1 MAMLKKW
8 LLTSLM
14 AVTLVFVSFAN
25 TVHITF
31 AEGNTAKLAIIG
43 ESQKGIMLCPKEE
56 QIKDGETALSLLQKV
71 MGDKVESETMSFG
84 TYVKGIDG
92 LMAGATSAWL
102 YDVNDQSAEVGADSY
117 KLKSGDV
124 VVFRFVSDWSN
135 ISQETLKETLDKFGT
150 CKTEEPDGGKPEEPK
165 SEGQDDK
172 TPDGKNQG
180 DQDGKTPDGKNQGDQ
195 DGKTPDG
202 KNQGDQDGKTPDGKN
217 QGDQDGKTPDGKN
230 QGDQDG
236 KTPDGK
242 NQGDQDGKTPDGKN
256 QGDQDGKTLDG
267 ENQGD
272 QDSKKPEQPKQEN
285 VQIPAKQLEEAI
297 SKTSEKMLQDG
308 IESDWV
314 AVALSRSGK
323 NVPIEAKLN
332 YVKSVTEKVEKRI
345 NRFSATDLARTIIM
359 MNAMSADPKN
369 VGGHNLVQKLYESD
383 KVNSVTGYAF
393 ALLAF
398 DTKKYEIPVE
408 SKWNRVALVEAL
420 LNNQHTDGG
429 WTYNSS
435 GSKDSASSVDVTG
448 MVLSALAP
456 YQERSDV
463 KPAIQKAVAYLYN
476 EQLKNGGFSADGQ
489 ENSNSTAQAIIGLSL
504 VKDVDQNRLHKA
516 MQNLLSYQLSNGEF
530 KWLPSD
536 QNGNGMAT
544 EQALLALLQFKEMG
558 KSIYDWSNVDAGNVI
573 KPKPIEEPEKVVE
586 PENNVV
592 EKEVTEEPKEQKQVQ
607 QETKDE
613 NLKVVV
619 DNEPVKNKKI
629 GNGNSLPKTGASS
642 HGAATEV
649 GMGVLCIASAY
660 VLWRRKAA

>member
-102 YDVNDQSAEVGADSY
+102 YDVNDKSAEVGADSY

-150 CKTEEPDGGKPEEPK
+150 CKTEEPNGGKTEEPK
-165 SEGQDDK
+165 PEG
-172 TPDGKNQG
+172 
-180 DQDGKTPDGKNQGDQ
+180 QDGKTPDGKNQGDQ

-202 KNQGDQDGKTPDGKN
+202 KNQGDQDGEKPDGKNQGDQDGEKPDGKNQGDQDGEKPDGKN
-217 QGDQDGKTPDGKN
+217 QGDQDGKTPDEKN

-242 NQGDQDGKTPDGKN
+242 
-256 QGDQDGKTLDG
+256 
-267 ENQGD
+267 
-272 QDSKKPEQPKQEN
+272 KPEQPQQEN
-285 VQIPAKQLEEAI
+285 IQDPSAQLNEAI
-297 SKTSEKMLQDG
+297 SKTSDKMLQDG

-359 MNAMSADPKN
+359 MNAMNADPKN

-476 EQLKNGGFSADGQ
+476 EQLQNGGFSADGQ

-516 MQNLLSYQLSNGEF
+516 IQNLLSYQLSNGEF

-558 KSIYDWSNVDAGNVI
+558 KSIYDWSNVDVGDVI

-592 EKEVTEEPKEQKQVQ
+592 EKEVIEEPKEQKQVQ
-607 QETKDE
+607 QETKAE

-619 DNEPVKNKKI
+619 DNEPVKDKKI

-642 HGAATEV
+642 HSVATEV

>member
-14 AVTLVFVSFAN
+14 AVILVFVSFAN

-102 YDVNDQSAEVGADSY
+102 YDVNDKSAEVGADSY

-150 CKTEEPDGGKPEEPK
+150 CKTEEPNGGKTEEPK
-165 SEGQDDK
+165 PEG
-172 TPDGKNQG
+172 
-180 DQDGKTPDGKNQGDQ
+180 QDGKTPDGKNQGDQ
-195 DGKTPDG
+195 DGEKPDGKNQGDQDGEKPDG
-202 KNQGDQDGKTPDGKN
+202 KNQGDQDGKTPDEKN
-217 QGDQDGKTPDGKN
+217 QGDQDGKTPDGK
-230 QGDQDG
+230 
-236 KTPDGK
+236 
-242 NQGDQDGKTPDGKN
+242 
-256 QGDQDGKTLDG
+256 
-267 ENQGD
+267 
-272 QDSKKPEQPKQEN
+272 KPEQPQQEN
-285 VQIPAKQLEEAI
+285 IQDPSAQLNEAI
-297 SKTSEKMLQDG
+297 SKTSDKMLQDG

-359 MNAMSADPKN
+359 MNAMNADPKN

-476 EQLKNGGFSADGQ
+476 EQLQNGGFSADGQ

-516 MQNLLSYQLSNGEF
+516 IQNLLSYQLSNGEF

-558 KSIYDWSNVDAGNVI
+558 KSIYDWSNVDVGDVI

-592 EKEVTEEPKEQKQVQ
+592 EKEVIEEPKEQKQVQ
-607 QETKDE
+607 QETKAE

-619 DNEPVKNKKI
+619 DNEPVKDKKI

-642 HGAATEV
+642 HSAATEV

>member
-31 AEGNTAKLAIIG
+31 AEENTAKLAIIG

-102 YDVNDQSAEVGADSY
+102 YDVNDKSAEVGADSY

-150 CKTEEPDGGKPEEPK
+150 CKTEEPNGGKPEEPK
-165 SEGQDDK
+165 TDDPKQEKPEEPK
-172 TPDGKNQG
+172 TNDPKQEKPEEPKTNDPKQEKPEEPKTDGSKQEKPDGT
-180 DQDGKTPDGKNQGDQ
+180 KTND
-195 DGKTPDG
+195 
-202 KNQGDQDGKTPDGKN
+202 
-217 QGDQDGKTPDGKN
+217 
-230 QGDQDG
+230 
-236 KTPDGK
+236 
-242 NQGDQDGKTPDGKN
+242 
-256 QGDQDGKTLDG
+256 
-267 ENQGD
+267 E
-272 QDSKKPEQPKQEN
+272 KPEQPKQEN
-285 VQIPAKQLEEAI
+285 IQDPSAQLNEAI
-297 SKTSEKMLQDG
+297 SKTSDKMLQDG

-476 EQLKNGGFSADGQ
+476 EQLQNGGFSADGQ

-558 KSIYDWSNVDAGNVI
+558 KSIYDWSNVDAGDVI

-592 EKEVTEEPKEQKQVQ
+592 EKEVTEEPKEQNQVQ

-642 HGAATEV
+642 HSAATEV

>member
-14 AVTLVFVSFAN
+14 AVTLVFVSVAN

-92 LMAGATSAWL
+92 LMAGATSGWT
-102 YDVNDQSAEVGADSY
+102 YDVNDTSAQVGADSY
-117 KLKSGDV
+117 KLESGDV

-135 ISQETLKETLDKFGT
+135 MSQETLQQTLDKFGT
-150 CKTEEPDGGKPEEPK
+150 CKTVEEPKTDDPKQEKPEEPK
-165 SEGQDDK
+165 
-172 TPDGKNQG
+172 
-180 DQDGKTPDGKNQGDQ
+180 
-195 DGKTPDG
+195 
-202 KNQGDQDGKTPDGKN
+202 
-217 QGDQDGKTPDGKN
+217 
-230 QGDQDG
+230 
-236 KTPDGK
+236 
-242 NQGDQDGKTPDGKN
+242 
-256 QGDQDGKTLDG
+256 
-267 ENQGD
+267 
-272 QDSKKPEQPKQEN
+272 QEN
-285 VQIPAKQLEEAI
+285 IQVPAAQVNDAI

-314 AVALSRSGK
+314 ALGLSRSGK

-332 YVKSVTEKVEKRI
+332 YVKAVTEKVEKRM

-359 MNAMSADPKN
+359 MNAMQADPTK
-369 VGGHNLVQKLYESD
+369 VGEHNLVQKLYESD
-383 KVNSVTGYAF
+383 KVNSVTGYTF

-398 DTKKYEIPVE
+398 DTKKYEVPVN
-408 SKWNRVALVEAL
+408 SKWNRVALVDAL
-420 LNNQHTDGG
+420 LNAQHTDGG
-429 WTYNSS
+429 WTYDSAS
-435 GSKDSASSVDVTG
+435 SKDSASSVDVTG

-456 YQERSDV
+456 YQDRPDV
-463 KPAIQKAVAYLYN
+463 KPAVQKAVAYLYN
-476 EQLKNGGFSADGQ
+476 EQLENGGFSADGQ
-489 ENSNSTAQAIIGLSL
+489 ENSNSAAQAIIGLSL

-516 MQNLLSYQLSNGEF
+516 MQNLLSYQLPNGEF
-530 KWLPSD
+530 KWLPGD
-536 QNGNGMAT
+536 QNGSGMAT
-544 EQALLALLQFKEMG
+544 EQALLALIQFKEIG
-558 KSIYDWSNVDAGNVI
+558 KSIYDWSNVVIGEVI
-573 KPKPIEEPEKVVE
+573 KPKPIEQPEKIVE

-592 EKEVTEEPKEQKQVQ
+592 DKEVTEEPEEQKQVQ
-607 QETKDE
+607 QETKDD

-619 DNEPVKNKKI
+619 DNEPVKNKKS
-629 GNGNSLPKTGASS
+629 GNGSTLPKTGASS
-642 HGAATEV
+642 HSAATEV

>member
-102 YDVNDQSAEVGADSY
+102 YDVNDKSAEVGADSY

-150 CKTEEPDGGKPEEPK
+150 CKTEEPNGGKPEEPK
-165 SEGQDDK
+165 PEGENGKPTVDPKPEGENGKPTVDPKPEDENGKPTVDPKPEGENGKPTVDPKPEGENSKPTVDPKPEGQDDK
-172 TPDGKNQG
+172 
-180 DQDGKTPDGKNQGDQ
+180 KT
-195 DGKTPDG
+195 
-202 KNQGDQDGKTPDGKN
+202 
-217 QGDQDGKTPDGKN
+217 
-230 QGDQDG
+230 
-236 KTPDGK
+236 
-242 NQGDQDGKTPDGKN
+242 
-256 QGDQDGKTLDG
+256 
-267 ENQGD
+267 
-272 QDSKKPEQPKQEN
+272 EQPKQEN
-285 VQIPAKQLEEAI
+285 IQDPSAQLNEAI
-297 SKTSEKMLQDG
+297 SKTSDKMLQDG

-476 EQLKNGGFSADGQ
+476 EQLQNGGFSADGQ

-530 KWLPSD
+530 KWLPSN

-592 EKEVTEEPKEQKQVQ
+592 EKEVTEEPKEQNQVQ

-642 HGAATEV
+642 HSPATEV

>member
-31 AEGNTAKLAIIG
+31 AEENTAKLAIIG

-102 YDVNDQSAEVGADSY
+102 YDVNDKSAEVGADSY

-135 ISQETLKETLDKFGT
+135 MSQETLKETLDKFGT
-150 CKTEEPDGGKPEEPK
+150 CKTEEPKPEGENGKPTVEPK
-165 SEGQDDK
+165 PEGESGKPTVEPKPEDENGKPTVEPKPEGENGKPTVEPKPEDENGKPTVEPKPEGQDDK
-172 TPDGKNQG
+172 
-180 DQDGKTPDGKNQGDQ
+180 KT
-195 DGKTPDG
+195 
-202 KNQGDQDGKTPDGKN
+202 
-217 QGDQDGKTPDGKN
+217 
-230 QGDQDG
+230 
-236 KTPDGK
+236 
-242 NQGDQDGKTPDGKN
+242 
-256 QGDQDGKTLDG
+256 
-267 ENQGD
+267 
-272 QDSKKPEQPKQEN
+272 EQPKQEN
-285 VQIPAKQLEEAI
+285 IQVPSAQLNEAI
-297 SKTSEKMLQDG
+297 SKTSDKMLQDG

-476 EQLKNGGFSADGQ
+476 EQLQNGGFSADGQ

-558 KSIYDWSNVDAGNVI
+558 KSIYDWSNVDAGDVI

-592 EKEVTEEPKEQKQVQ
+592 EKEVTEEPKEQNQVQ

-642 HGAATEV
+642 HSAATEV

>member
-31 AEGNTAKLAIIG
+31 AEENTAKLAIIG

-56 QIKDGETALSLLQKV
+56 QIKDGETVLSLLQKV

-102 YDVNDQSAEVGADSY
+102 YDVNDKSAEVGADSY

-150 CKTEEPDGGKPEEPK
+150 CKTEEPNGGKTEEPK
-165 SEGQDDK
+165 SKGQDGK
-172 TPDGKNQG
+172 TPDEKNQG
-180 DQDGKTPDGKNQGDQ
+180 DQDGKTPDE
-195 DGKTPDG
+195 
-202 KNQGDQDGKTPDGKN
+202 
-217 QGDQDGKTPDGKN
+217 
-230 QGDQDG
+230 
-236 KTPDGK
+236 
-242 NQGDQDGKTPDGKN
+242 KN

-267 ENQGD
+267 KNQGD
-272 QDSKKPEQPKQEN
+272 QDDKTLDGKNQGDQDDKTLDGKNQGDQDDKTLDGKNQGDQDGKKPEQPQQEN
-285 VQIPAKQLEEAI
+285 IQVPSAQLNEAI
-297 SKTSEKMLQDG
+297 SKTSDKMLQDG

-476 EQLKNGGFSADGQ
+476 EQLQNGGFSADGQ

-558 KSIYDWSNVDAGNVI
+558 KSIYDWSNVDAGDVI

-642 HGAATEV
+642 HSPATEV

>member
-92 LMAGATSAWL
+92 LMAGATSGWT
-102 YDVNDQSAEVGADSY
+102 YDVNDTSAQVGADSY
-117 KLKSGDV
+117 KLESGDV

-135 ISQETLKETLDKFGT
+135 MSQETLKETLDKFGT
-150 CKTEEPDGGKPEEPK
+150 CKTEEPNGGKTEEPK
-165 SEGQDDK
+165 PEG
-172 TPDGKNQG
+172 
-180 DQDGKTPDGKNQGDQ
+180 QDGKTPDGKNQGDQ

-217 QGDQDGKTPDGKN
+217 QGDQDGEKPDGKNQGDQDSKTPDEKN

-242 NQGDQDGKTPDGKN
+242 
-256 QGDQDGKTLDG
+256 
-267 ENQGD
+267 
-272 QDSKKPEQPKQEN
+272 KPEQPQQEN
-285 VQIPAKQLEEAI
+285 IQVPSAQLNEAI
-297 SKTSEKMLQDG
+297 SKTSDKMLQDG

-476 EQLKNGGFSADGQ
+476 EQLQNGGFSADGQ

-558 KSIYDWSNVDAGNVI
+558 KSIYDWSNVDAGDVI

-592 EKEVTEEPKEQKQVQ
+592 EKEVTEEPKEQNQVQ

-642 HGAATEV
+642 HSAATEV

>member
-31 AEGNTAKLAIIG
+31 AEENTAKLAIIG

-102 YDVNDQSAEVGADSY
+102 YDVNDKSAEVGADSY

-150 CKTEEPDGGKPEEPK
+150 CKTEEPNGGKTEEPEGENGK
-165 SEGQDDK
+165 PTVDPKPEDENGKPTVDPKPEGENGKPTVDPKPEGENGKPTVDPKPEGQDD
-172 TPDGKNQG
+172 
-180 DQDGKTPDGKNQGDQ
+180 
-195 DGKTPDG
+195 
-202 KNQGDQDGKTPDGKN
+202 
-217 QGDQDGKTPDGKN
+217 
-230 QGDQDG
+230 
-236 KTPDGK
+236 
-242 NQGDQDGKTPDGKN
+242 
-256 QGDQDGKTLDG
+256 
-267 ENQGD
+267 
-272 QDSKKPEQPKQEN
+272 KKPEQPKQEN
-285 VQIPAKQLEEAI
+285 IQDPSAQLNEAI
-297 SKTSEKMLQDG
+297 SKTSDKMLQDG

-476 EQLKNGGFSADGQ
+476 EQLQNGGFSADGQ

-504 VKDVDQNRLHKA
+504 VKGVDQNRLHKA

-558 KSIYDWSNVDAGNVI
+558 KSIYDWSNVDAGDVI

-592 EKEVTEEPKEQKQVQ
+592 EKEVTEEPKEQDQVQ

-642 HGAATEV
+642 HSPATEV

>member
-31 AEGNTAKLAIIG
+31 AEENTAKLAIIG

-102 YDVNDQSAEVGADSY
+102 YDVNDKSAEVGADSY

-150 CKTEEPDGGKPEEPK
+150 CKTEEPNGGKTEEPK
-165 SEGQDDK
+165 PEGQDDK
-172 TPDGKNQG
+172 MPDEKNQGDQDGKTPDEKNQG

-195 DGKTPDG
+195 DDKTLDG
-202 KNQGDQDGKTPDGKN
+202 KNQGDQDDKTLDGKN
-217 QGDQDGKTPDGKN
+217 QGEQDGK
-230 QGDQDG
+230 
-236 KTPDGK
+236 KT
-242 NQGDQDGKTPDGKN
+242 
-256 QGDQDGKTLDG
+256 
-267 ENQGD
+267 
-272 QDSKKPEQPKQEN
+272 EQPKQEN
-285 VQIPAKQLEEAI
+285 IQVPSAQLNEAI
-297 SKTSEKMLQDG
+297 SKTSDKMLQDG

-476 EQLKNGGFSADGQ
+476 EQLQNGGFSADGQ

-558 KSIYDWSNVDAGNVI
+558 KSIYDWSNVDAGDVI

-592 EKEVTEEPKEQKQVQ
+592 EKEVIEEPKEQKQVQ
-607 QETKDE
+607 QETKAE

-619 DNEPVKNKKI
+619 DNEPVKDKKI

-642 HGAATEV
+642 HSAATEV

>member
-31 AEGNTAKLAIIG
+31 AEENTAKLAIIG

-102 YDVNDQSAEVGADSY
+102 YDVNDKSAEVGADSY

-135 ISQETLKETLDKFGT
+135 VSQETLKETLDKFGT
-150 CKTEEPDGGKPEEPK
+150 CKTEEPK

-172 TPDGKNQG
+172 TPDVKNQG
-180 DQDGKTPDGKNQGDQ
+180 DQDGKTPDVKNQGDQ
-195 DGKTPDG
+195 DGKTPDV
-202 KNQGDQDGKTPDGKN
+202 
-217 QGDQDGKTPDGKN
+217 
-230 QGDQDG
+230 
-236 KTPDGK
+236 
-242 NQGDQDGKTPDGKN
+242 KN
-256 QGDQDGKTLDG
+256 QGDQDGKTLDVK
-267 ENQGD
+267 NQGD

-285 VQIPAKQLEEAI
+285 IQDPSAQLNEAI
-297 SKTSEKMLQDG
+297 SKTSDKMLQDG

-323 NVPIEAKLN
+323 NVPIETKLN

-476 EQLKNGGFSADGQ
+476 EQLQNGGFSADGQ

>member
-165 SEGQDDK
+165 SEGQDD
-172 TPDGKNQG
+172 
-180 DQDGKTPDGKNQGDQ
+180 
-195 DGKTPDG
+195 
-202 KNQGDQDGKTPDGKN
+202 
-217 QGDQDGKTPDGKN
+217 KTPDGKN

-476 EQLKNGGFSADGQ
+476 EQLQNGGFSADGQ

-592 EKEVTEEPKEQKQVQ
+592 EKEVTEEPKEQKQIQ

>member
-31 AEGNTAKLAIIG
+31 AEENTAKLAIIG

-102 YDVNDQSAEVGADSY
+102 YDVNDKSAEVGADSY

-150 CKTEEPDGGKPEEPK
+150 CKTEEPNGGKPEEPK
-165 SEGQDDK
+165 TDDPKQEKPEEPK
-172 TPDGKNQG
+172 TDDPKQEKPEEPKTNDPKQEKPEEPKTDGSKQEKPDGT
-180 DQDGKTPDGKNQGDQ
+180 KTND
-195 DGKTPDG
+195 
-202 KNQGDQDGKTPDGKN
+202 
-217 QGDQDGKTPDGKN
+217 
-230 QGDQDG
+230 
-236 KTPDGK
+236 
-242 NQGDQDGKTPDGKN
+242 
-256 QGDQDGKTLDG
+256 
-267 ENQGD
+267 E
-272 QDSKKPEQPKQEN
+272 KPEQPKQEN
-285 VQIPAKQLEEAI
+285 IQDPSAQLNEAI
-297 SKTSEKMLQDG
+297 SKTSDKMLQDG

-456 YQERSDV
+456 YQERSAV

-476 EQLKNGGFSADGQ
+476 EQLQNGGFSADGQ

-558 KSIYDWSNVDAGNVI
+558 KSIYDWSNVDAGDVI

-642 HGAATEV
+642 HSPATEV

>member
-31 AEGNTAKLAIIG
+31 AEENTAKLAIIG

-102 YDVNDQSAEVGADSY
+102 YDVNDKSAEVGADSY

-150 CKTEEPDGGKPEEPK
+150 CKTEEPNGGKTEEPEPEGENGK
-165 SEGQDDK
+165 PTVDPKPEGQDDK
-172 TPDGKNQG
+172 
-180 DQDGKTPDGKNQGDQ
+180 
-195 DGKTPDG
+195 
-202 KNQGDQDGKTPDGKN
+202 
-217 QGDQDGKTPDGKN
+217 
-230 QGDQDG
+230 
-236 KTPDGK
+236 
-242 NQGDQDGKTPDGKN
+242 
-256 QGDQDGKTLDG
+256 
-267 ENQGD
+267 
-272 QDSKKPEQPKQEN
+272 KPEQPQQEN
-285 VQIPAKQLEEAI
+285 IQVPSAQLNEVI
-297 SKTSEKMLQDG
+297 SKTSDKMLQDG

-476 EQLKNGGFSADGQ
+476 EQLQNGGFSADGQ

-558 KSIYDWSNVDAGNVI
+558 KSIYDWSNVDAGDVI

-592 EKEVTEEPKEQKQVQ
+592 EKEVTEEPKEQNQVQ

-642 HGAATEV
+642 HSAATEV

>member
-31 AEGNTAKLAIIG
+31 AEENTAKLAIIG

-102 YDVNDQSAEVGADSY
+102 YDVNDKSAEVGVDSY

-150 CKTEEPDGGKPEEPK
+150 CKTEEPNGGKTEEPK
-165 SEGQDDK
+165 SKGQDGK
-172 TPDGKNQG
+172 TPDEKNQG
-180 DQDGKTPDGKNQGDQ
+180 DQDGKTPDEKNQGDQ
-195 DGKTPDG
+195 DDKTLDG
-202 KNQGDQDGKTPDGKN
+202 KNQGDQDGK
-217 QGDQDGKTPDGKN
+217 
-230 QGDQDG
+230 
-236 KTPDGK
+236 
-242 NQGDQDGKTPDGKN
+242 
-256 QGDQDGKTLDG
+256 
-267 ENQGD
+267 
-272 QDSKKPEQPKQEN
+272 KPEQPQQEN
-285 VQIPAKQLEEAI
+285 IQVPSAQLNEAI
-297 SKTSEKMLQDG
+297 SKTSDKMLQDG

-476 EQLKNGGFSADGQ
+476 EQLQNGGFSADGQ

-558 KSIYDWSNVDAGNVI
+558 KSIYDWSNVDAGDVI

-642 HGAATEV
+642 HSPATEV

>member
-56 QIKDGETALSLLQKV
+56 QITDGETALSLLQKV
-71 MGDKVESETMSFG
+71 MGDKVTAETMSFG

-92 LMAGATSAWL
+92 LMAGDTSGWL
-102 YDVNDQSAEVGADSY
+102 YDVNDKSAEVGADSY

-124 VVFRFVSDWSN
+124 VVFRFVADWSN
-135 ISQETLKETLDKFGT
+135 MSQETLQQTLDKFGT
-150 CKTEEPDGGKPEEPK
+150 CKTVEEPKTDDPKTDDPKQEKPEEPK
-165 SEGQDDK
+165 TDDPKQEKPEEPK
-172 TPDGKNQG
+172 TDDPKPEEP
-180 DQDGKTPDGKNQGDQ
+180 KTNDEKI
-195 DGKTPDG
+195 
-202 KNQGDQDGKTPDGKN
+202 
-217 QGDQDGKTPDGKN
+217 
-230 QGDQDG
+230 
-236 KTPDGK
+236 
-242 NQGDQDGKTPDGKN
+242 
-256 QGDQDGKTLDG
+256 
-267 ENQGD
+267 
-272 QDSKKPEQPKQEN
+272 EQPKQEN
-285 VQIPAKQLEEAI
+285 IQVPAAKVNDAI

-314 AVALSRSGK
+314 ALGLSLSGK

-359 MNAMSADPKN
+359 MNAMQADPTK
-369 VGGHNLVQKLYESD
+369 VGEHNLVQKLYESD
-383 KVNSVTGYAF
+383 KVNSVTGYTF

-398 DTKKYEIPVE
+398 DTKKYEVPVN
-408 SKWNRVALVEAL
+408 SKWNRVALVDAL
-420 LNNQHTDGG
+420 LNAQHTDGG
-429 WTYNSS
+429 WTYDSAS
-435 GSKDSASSVDVTG
+435 SKDSASSVDVTG

-456 YQERSDV
+456 YQDRPDV
-463 KPAIQKAVAYLYN
+463 KTAVEKAVAYLYK
-476 EQLKNGGFSADGQ
+476 EQLENGGFSADGQ
-489 ENSNSTAQAIIGLSL
+489 ENSNSVAQAIIGLSL

-516 MQNLLSYQLSNGEF
+516 VQNLLSYQLPNGEF

-536 QNGNGMAT
+536 QNGSGMAT
-544 EQALLALLQFKEMG
+544 EQALLALIQFKDLE
-558 KSIYDWSNVDAGNVI
+558 KSIYDWSNVSVPEIDKKPNVDS
-573 KPKPIEEPEKVVE
+573 
-586 PENNVV
+586 ENVVV
-592 EKEVTEEPKEQKQVQ
+592 EKEVTGQPEEQKQVQ
-607 QETKDE
+607 QETKDD

-619 DNEPVKNKKI
+619 DNEPVKSKKS
-629 GNGNSLPKTGASS
+629 GNGSTLPKTGASS
-642 HGAATEV
+642 HSAATEV

>member
-31 AEGNTAKLAIIG
+31 AEENTAKLAIIG

-92 LMAGATSAWL
+92 LMAGDTSAWL
-102 YDVNDQSAEVGADSY
+102 YDVNDKSAEVGADSY

-150 CKTEEPDGGKPEEPK
+150 CKTEEPKTDDPKQEKPEEPK
-165 SEGQDDK
+165 TDDPKQEKPEEPK
-172 TPDGKNQG
+172 TDDPKQEKPEEP
-180 DQDGKTPDGKNQGDQ
+180 KTDDPKQEKPEEP
-195 DGKTPDG
+195 KTDDPRPE
-202 KNQGDQDGKTPDGKN
+202 Q
-217 QGDQDGKTPDGKN
+217 
-230 QGDQDG
+230 
-236 KTPDGK
+236 
-242 NQGDQDGKTPDGKN
+242 
-256 QGDQDGKTLDG
+256 
-267 ENQGD
+267 
-272 QDSKKPEQPKQEN
+272 PEQPKQEN
-285 VQIPAKQLEEAI
+285 IQDPSAQLNEAI
-297 SKTSEKMLQDG
+297 SKTSDKMLQDG

-476 EQLKNGGFSADGQ
+476 EQLQNGGFSADGQ

-558 KSIYDWSNVDAGNVI
+558 KSIYDWSNVDAGDVI

-592 EKEVTEEPKEQKQVQ
+592 EKEVTEEPKEQNQVQ

-642 HGAATEV
+642 HSAATEV

>member
-92 LMAGATSAWL
+92 LMAGATSGWT
-102 YDVNDQSAEVGADSY
+102 YDVNDTSAQVGADSY
-117 KLKSGDV
+117 KLESGDV

-135 ISQETLKETLDKFGT
+135 MSQETLKETLDKFGT
-150 CKTEEPDGGKPEEPK
+150 CKTEEPNGGKPEEPK
-165 SEGQDDK
+165 TDDPKQEKPEEPK
-172 TPDGKNQG
+172 TDGSKQEKPDGT
-180 DQDGKTPDGKNQGDQ
+180 KTND
-195 DGKTPDG
+195 
-202 KNQGDQDGKTPDGKN
+202 
-217 QGDQDGKTPDGKN
+217 
-230 QGDQDG
+230 
-236 KTPDGK
+236 
-242 NQGDQDGKTPDGKN
+242 
-256 QGDQDGKTLDG
+256 
-267 ENQGD
+267 E
-272 QDSKKPEQPKQEN
+272 KPEQPKQEN
-285 VQIPAKQLEEAI
+285 IQDPSAQLNEAI
-297 SKTSEKMLQDG
+297 SKTSDKMLQDG

-476 EQLKNGGFSADGQ
+476 EQLQNGGFSADGQ

-558 KSIYDWSNVDAGNVI
+558 KSIYDWSNVDAGDVI

-592 EKEVTEEPKEQKQVQ
+592 EKEVTEEPKEQNQVQ

-642 HGAATEV
+642 HSAATEV

>member
-150 CKTEEPDGGKPEEPK
+150 CKTEEPNGGKPEEPK
-165 SEGQDDK
+165 PEG
-172 TPDGKNQG
+172 
-180 DQDGKTPDGKNQGDQ
+180 QDGKTPDGKNQGDQ

-202 KNQGDQDGKTPDGKN
+202 KNQGDQDGEKPDGKNQGDQDGEKPDGKN
-217 QGDQDGKTPDGKN
+217 QGDQDGKTPDEKN

-242 NQGDQDGKTPDGKN
+242 
-256 QGDQDGKTLDG
+256 
-267 ENQGD
+267 
-272 QDSKKPEQPKQEN
+272 KPEQPQQEN
-285 VQIPAKQLEEAI
+285 IQVPSAQLNEAI
-297 SKTSEKMLQDG
+297 SKTSDKMLQDG

-476 EQLKNGGFSADGQ
+476 EQLQNGGFSADGQ

-504 VKDVDQNRLHKA
+504 VKDVDQNGLYKA

-558 KSIYDWSNVDAGNVI
+558 KSIYDWSNVDAGDVI

-592 EKEVTEEPKEQKQVQ
+592 EKEVTEEPKEQNQVQ

-642 HGAATEV
+642 HSAATEV

>member
-31 AEGNTAKLAIIG
+31 AEENTAKLAIIG

-150 CKTEEPDGGKPEEPK
+150 CKTEEPKPEGENGKPTVEPK
-165 SEGQDDK
+165 PE
-172 TPDGKNQG
+172 
-180 DQDGKTPDGKNQGDQ
+180 
-195 DGKTPDG
+195 
-202 KNQGDQDGKTPDGKN
+202 
-217 QGDQDGKTPDGKN
+217 
-230 QGDQDG
+230 
-236 KTPDGK
+236 
-242 NQGDQDGKTPDGKN
+242 
-256 QGDQDGKTLDG
+256 G
-267 ENQGD
+267 ENGKPTVEPKPEGENGKPTVEPKPEGENG
-272 QDSKKPEQPKQEN
+272 KKPEQPKQEN

-297 SKTSEKMLQDG
+297 SKTSDKMLQDG

-359 MNAMSADPKN
+359 MNAISADPKN

-476 EQLKNGGFSADGQ
+476 EQLQNGGFSADGQ

-558 KSIYDWSNVDAGNVI
+558 KSIYDWSNVDAGDVI

-592 EKEVTEEPKEQKQVQ
+592 EKEVIEEPKEQNQVQ

-642 HGAATEV
+642 HSAATEV

>member
-8 LLTSLM
+8 LLTSLV

-31 AEGNTAKLAIIG
+31 AEGNTAKLAIVG

-71 MGDKVESETMSFG
+71 MGDKVEAETMSFG

-92 LMAGATSAWL
+92 LMAGATSGWL
-102 YDVNDQSAEVGADSY
+102 YDVNDKSAEVGADSY

-135 ISQETLKETLDKFGT
+135 MSQETLQQTLDKFGT
-150 CKTEEPDGGKPEEPK
+150 CKTVEEPKTDDPKQEKPEEPK
-165 SEGQDDK
+165 TDDPKQEKPEEPK
-172 TPDGKNQG
+172 TDDPKQEKPEEP
-180 DQDGKTPDGKNQGDQ
+180 KTDDPKQEKPEEP
-195 DGKTPDG
+195 KTDDP
-202 KNQGDQDGKTPDGKN
+202 KQ
-217 QGDQDGKTPDGKN
+217 
-230 QGDQDG
+230 
-236 KTPDGK
+236 
-242 NQGDQDGKTPDGKN
+242 
-256 QGDQDGKTLDG
+256 
-267 ENQGD
+267 E
-272 QDSKKPEQPKQEN
+272 KPEQPKQEN
-285 VQIPAKQLEEAI
+285 IQVPAAQVNDAI

-314 AVALSRSGK
+314 ALGLSRSGK

-332 YVKSVTEKVEKRI
+332 YVKAVTEKVEKRM

-359 MNAMSADPKN
+359 MNAMNADPKM
-369 VGGHNLVQKLYESD
+369 VGEHNLVQKLYESD
-383 KVNSVTGYAF
+383 KVNSVTGYTF

-398 DTKKYEIPVE
+398 DTKKYEVPVD
-408 SKWNRVALVEAL
+408 SKWNRVALVDAI
-420 LNNQHTDGG
+420 LNAQHTDGG
-429 WTYNSS
+429 WTYDSAS
-435 GSKDSASSVDVTG
+435 GKDSASSVDVTG

-456 YQERSDV
+456 YQDRADV
-463 KPAIQKAVAYLYN
+463 KPAVQKAVAYLYN
-476 EQLKNGGFSADGQ
+476 EQLENGGFSADGQ
-489 ENSNSTAQAIIGLSL
+489 ENSNSAAQAIIGLSL

-516 MQNLLSYQLSNGEF
+516 VQNLLSYQLPNGEF
-530 KWLPSD
+530 KWLPGD
-536 QNGNGMAT
+536 QNGSGMAT
-544 EQALLALLQFKEMG
+544 EQALLALIQFKELG
-558 KSIYDWSNVDAGNVI
+558 KSIYDWSNVVIGEVI
-573 KPKPIEEPEKVVE
+573 KPKPIEQPEKIVE

-592 EKEVTEEPKEQKQVQ
+592 DKEVTEQPEEQKQVQ

-619 DNEPVKNKKI
+619 DNEPVKNKKS
-629 GNGNSLPKTGASS
+629 GNGSTLPKTGVSS
-642 HGAATEV
+642 HSAATEV

>member
-31 AEGNTAKLAIIG
+31 AEENTAKLAIIG

-102 YDVNDQSAEVGADSY
+102 YDVNDKSAEVGADSY

-150 CKTEEPDGGKPEEPK
+150 CKTEETNGGKTEEPK

-180 DQDGKTPDGKNQGDQ
+180 DQDGKTPDGK
-195 DGKTPDG
+195 
-202 KNQGDQDGKTPDGKN
+202 
-217 QGDQDGKTPDGKN
+217 
-230 QGDQDG
+230 
-236 KTPDGK
+236 
-242 NQGDQDGKTPDGKN
+242 
-256 QGDQDGKTLDG
+256 
-267 ENQGD
+267 NQGD

-476 EQLKNGGFSADGQ
+476 EQLQNGGFSADGQ

-592 EKEVTEEPKEQKQVQ
+592 EKEVTEEPKEQNQVQ

-629 GNGNSLPKTGASS
+629 RNGNSLPKTGASS
-642 HGAATEV
+642 HSAATEV

>member
-92 LMAGATSAWL
+92 LMAGATSGWT
-102 YDVNDQSAEVGADSY
+102 YDVNDTSAQVGADSY
-117 KLKSGDV
+117 KLESGDV

-135 ISQETLKETLDKFGT
+135 MSQETLQQTLDKFGT
-150 CKTEEPDGGKPEEPK
+150 CKTVEEPKTDDPKQEKPEEPK
-165 SEGQDDK
+165 TDDPK
-172 TPDGKNQG
+172 Q
-180 DQDGKTPDGKNQGDQ
+180 
-195 DGKTPDG
+195 
-202 KNQGDQDGKTPDGKN
+202 
-217 QGDQDGKTPDGKN
+217 
-230 QGDQDG
+230 
-236 KTPDGK
+236 
-242 NQGDQDGKTPDGKN
+242 
-256 QGDQDGKTLDG
+256 
-267 ENQGD
+267 E
-272 QDSKKPEQPKQEN
+272 KPEQPKQEN
-285 VQIPAKQLEEAI
+285 IQVPAAQVNDAI

-314 AVALSRSGK
+314 ALGLSRSGK
-323 NVPIEAKLN
+323 NVPIEVKLN
-332 YVKSVTEKVEKRI
+332 YVKAVTEKVEKRI

-359 MNAMSADPKN
+359 MNAMQADPTK
-369 VGGHNLVQKLYESD
+369 VGEHNLVQKLYESD
-383 KVNSVTGYAF
+383 KVNSVTGYTF

-398 DTKKYEIPVE
+398 DTKKYEVPVN
-408 SKWNRVALVEAL
+408 SKWNRVALVDAL
-420 LNNQHTDGG
+420 LNAQHTDGG
-429 WTYNSS
+429 WTYDSAS
-435 GSKDSASSVDVTG
+435 SKDSASSVDVTG

-456 YQERSDV
+456 YQDRPDV
-463 KPAIQKAVAYLYN
+463 KPAVQKAVAYLYN
-476 EQLKNGGFSADGQ
+476 EQLENGGFSADGQ
-489 ENSNSTAQAIIGLSL
+489 ENSNSAAQAIIGLSL

-516 MQNLLSYQLSNGEF
+516 MQNLLSYQLPNGEF
-530 KWLPSD
+530 KWLPGD
-536 QNGNGMAT
+536 QNGSGMAT
-544 EQALLALLQFKEMG
+544 EQALLALIQFKEIG
-558 KSIYDWSNVDAGNVI
+558 KSIYDWSNVVIGEVI
-573 KPKPIEEPEKVVE
+573 KPKPIEQPEKIVE

-592 EKEVTEEPKEQKQVQ
+592 DKEVTEEPEEQKQVQ
-607 QETKDE
+607 QETKDD

-619 DNEPVKNKKI
+619 DNEPVKNKKS
-629 GNGNSLPKTGASS
+629 GNGSTLPKTGASS
-642 HGAATEV
+642 HSAATEV